1 MRPIEDGE
9 GMDPLAKRFAE
20 KNGATQRPK
29 DRREKKVKRNPN
41 TPLEM
46 DPPLGERFQQ
56 EPFWKQNE
64 PGAHPDRCLV
74 VDDDPTIIEYVAR
87 LLAMVGFAEVETA
100 QGRPDVMNKLD
111 SGPYQLLI
119 TDLEM
124 PDMNGYQLTQTVKRD
139 ANDTKT
145 IIMTG
150 RHEGDCLEMMASRWV
165 DGWLFKPFGLKELRS
180 MLSSLGLLA
189 DT

>member
-1 MRPIEDGE
+1 
-9 GMDPLAKRFAE
+9 
-20 KNGATQRPK
+20 
-29 DRREKKVKRNPN
+29 VKRNPN
-41 TPLEM
+41 TPFEM
-46 DPPLGERFQQ
+46 DPPLGETFRQ

-64 PGAHPDRCLV
+64 SGAHPNRCLV
-74 VDDDPTIIEYVAR
+74 VDDDPTVIEYVAR
-87 LLAMVGFAEVETA
+87 LLEKVGFAEVETA
-100 QGRPDVMNKLD
+100 QRRPDVMNKLD

-139 ANDTKT
+139 AHDTKT

-150 RHEGDCLEMMASRWV
+150 RHESDCLEMMASRWV
-165 DGWLFKPFGLKELRS
+165 DGWLFKPFGWKEMRA

-189 DT
+189 G